1 MTPSPVV
8 HMTMNGAGMGG
19 ALPGSMT
26 NEECGIRE
34 VWAHNL
40 DAEFRTICQ
49 IIQKYNFVAMD
60 TEFPG
65 VVARPIGK
73 FLLFYIANF
82 LKKTITFK
90 HQRNC
95 IVSIMTRFF
104 STECH
109 CIFSVDFVC
118 TSLKYQRC
126 PLSSSRAIIENL
138 FKILFL

>member
-8 HMTMNGAGMGG
+8 HMNMNGGGMGG

-40 DAEFRTICQ
+40 EAEFRTICQ
-49 IIQKYNFVAMD
+49 VIQKYNFVAMD

-73 FLLFYIANF
+73 FQFIFCSINYPFPNFKSNKIENCSSVIHLFNNIFSNVKHLNVDLFISCICYVSICCSDNF
-82 LKKTITFK
+82 L
-90 HQRNC
+90 R
-95 IVSIMTRFF
+95 VES
-104 STECH
+104 
-109 CIFSVDFVC
+109 
-118 TSLKYQRC
+118 
-126 PLSSSRAIIENL
+126 
-138 FKILFL
+138 

>member
-1 MTPSPVV
+1 
-8 HMTMNGAGMGG
+8 MTMNGAGMGG

-82 LKKTITFK
+82 LKKQLPSNIK
-90 HQRNC
+90 E
-95 IVSIMTRFF
+95 IV
-104 STECH
+104 
-109 CIFSVDFVC
+109 
-118 TSLKYQRC
+118 LYQ
-126 PLSSSRAIIENL
+126 SWQ
-138 FKILFL
+138 KILVQNFIVFFCRFCLYIFEIPTLPFKQ